1 MNRGS
6 GILFGGNTGLEEG
19 GLGWL
24 LVFST
29 KEGWWQE
36 TMYAAIEM
44 IG

>member
-6 GILFGGNTGLEEG
+6 GILFGGNTGFEEG
-19 GLGWL
+19 LGL

-44 IG
+44 TG